1 MKLSAKHFGCCVV
14 FFVSTVMGYAQ
25 KKGVLIADK
34 NFDNYSYVDAIA
46 TYEKVAEKGYKDE
59 KMFQK
64 LGDSYFFIADLIKA
78 EKWYSALF
86 EMNSSQEAEYYY
98 RYSQSLKA
106 VGNYAK
112 ADKMLEQFIAK
123 SATDQRGK
131 LFAGQRDY
139 LNDITENSGKYE
151 IFDAGINS
159 PYSDYGSAYYNNT
172 LLFASARDTG
182 GVAKKVFKWN
192 NESFTNLYS
201 SQISTDGSVGK
212 PEVFNKNINS
222 RFHESTPVFTKDG
235 QTMYFTRN
243 NYLNGKKQKD
253 SRRII
258 LLKLYKATNENGR
271 WVNVQ
276 ELPFNSN
283 EYSVAHPALS
293 VDEKTLYFASDMPG
307 TKGLS
312 DLFKVSINANGTY
325 GTPEN
330 LGLPINTESRETFP
344 FISADN
350 KMYFASDGHPG
361 LGGLDVFVMD
371 LSSKTPGSTITNIG
385 TPINSTQDDFSF
397 VIDAENKKGFV
408 TSNREGGLGSDDIYR
423 FNKFPVPVCNQVL
436 QGIIKDQD
444 TGLVLANAKVSL
456 FDANFNLI
464 KEITTPLS
472 GAYSF
477 EVECAKAYYLR
488 GEKPEY
494 ETKENKIVIAKV
506 SGETQGALAL
516 EPRKK
521 VIEVGTDLAKT
532 LDIPI
537 LYFDLDKSFIRKDA
551 AFELE
556 KVLEVMRQYPEMKIE
571 VRSHTD
577 SRQTTKYNKILS
589 DKRAKS
595 TVDWLVK
602 NGINSVRLIGN
613 GFGESQLVNHC
624 AEGVKCSE
632 EEHQANRRSEFIIVS
647 MR

>member
-1 MKLSAKHFGCCVV
+1 
-14 FFVSTVMGYAQ
+14 MGYAQ
-25 KKGVLIADK
+25 KKGVAIADK

-46 TYEKVAEKGYKDE
+46 TYEKVADKGYKDE

-64 LGDSYFFIADLIKA
+64 LGDSYFFIANLIKA

-86 EMNSSQEAEYYY
+86 AMNSSQEAEYYY

-131 LFAGQRDY
+131 LFASQRDY
-139 LNDITENSGKYE
+139 LKDIKENSGKYE

-258 LLKLYKATNENGR
+258 LLKLYKATNENGK

-307 TKGLS
+307 T
-312 DLFKVSINANGTY
+312 
-325 GTPEN
+325 
-330 LGLPINTESRETFP
+330 
-344 FISADN
+344 
-350 KMYFASDGHPG
+350 
-361 LGGLDVFVMD
+361 
-371 LSSKTPGSTITNIG
+371 
-385 TPINSTQDDFSF
+385 
-397 VIDAENKKGFV
+397 
-408 TSNREGGLGSDDIYR
+408 
-423 FNKFPVPVCNQVL
+423 
-436 QGIIKDQD
+436 
-444 TGLVLANAKVSL
+444 
-456 FDANFNLI
+456 
-464 KEITTPLS
+464 
-472 GAYSF
+472 
-477 EVECAKAYYLR
+477 
-488 GEKPEY
+488 
-494 ETKENKIVIAKV
+494 
-506 SGETQGALAL
+506 
-516 EPRKK
+516 
-521 VIEVGTDLAKT
+521 
-532 LDIPI
+532 
-537 LYFDLDKSFIRKDA
+537 
-551 AFELE
+551 
-556 KVLEVMRQYPEMKIE
+556 
-571 VRSHTD
+571 
-577 SRQTTKYNKILS
+577 
-589 DKRAKS
+589 
-595 TVDWLVK
+595 
-602 NGINSVRLIGN
+602 
-613 GFGESQLVNHC
+613 
-624 AEGVKCSE
+624 
-632 EEHQANRRSEFIIVS
+632 
-647 MR
+647 